1 MYMGFQANV
10 LNVLIAS
17 PGDVATERDIVTEQ
31 LFRWNSNGLARRLL
45 LQPVKWETHASPQ
58 MGSHPQHILNERLLT
73 DADIVVGVFGTRVGT
88 ATPEFISGSV
98 EEIKRHVAAGKLA
111 MLYFSKVPVDP
122 TTIDQVQWAALL
134 AFKEECRSGGLYAEY
149 ESHEQF
155 QTDFGHH
162 LAIELNRPK
171 YMWLEAP
178 MLGVQPT
185 EPELSADE
193 RQLLLAAADDRHG
206 QIGTFTSMGGFS
218 VQANNLNFVED
229 NPRSSAQWKRV
240 LRRLNELR
248 YIDQVSAEIYEL
260 TEAGFERAEKE
271 RSSQPISVSLSF
283 DGPANSQVL
292 VLCATGSVTPKQIDF
307 LTSSDIQISSMP
319 VDIGSGTDHR
329 ISLDHLKI
337 MELFSAPRSDRNNY
351 DLSGPA
357 KLRVVF
363 TIQGRR
369 REGVLPILLQPRFV
383 SNQQWIQL
391 TGSGTLDFE

>member
-17 PGDVATERDIVTEQ
+17 PGDMATERDIVTQE
-31 LFRWNSNGLARRLL
+31 LFRWNSANGLARRLL

-73 DADIVVGVFGTRVGT
+73 DADIVVGVLGTRIGT

-122 TTIDQVQWAALL
+122 TTIDQVQWSALL

-155 QTDFGHH
+155 QSDFSHH
-162 LAIELNRPK
+162 LAIELSRPK

-178 MLGVQPT
+178 MLGVQPA
-185 EPELSADE
+185 EPVLSVEE
-193 RQLLLAAADDRHG
+193 RKLLLAAADDRNG
-206 QIGTFTSMGGFS
+206 QILTFTSMGGFS
-218 VQANNLNFVED
+218 VQANDLNFVE
-229 NPRSSAQWKRV
+229 NTPRSSAQWKRV
-240 LRRLNELR
+240 LSRLNELG
-248 YIDQVSAEIYEL
+248 YIDQVNSEVYEL
-260 TEAGFERAEKE
+260 TESGFERADKE
-271 RSSQPISVSLSF
+271 RTLQPISVSLSF
-283 DGPANSQVL
+283 DGPANSQIL
-292 VLCATGSVTPKQIDF
+292 ALRSTGLITPKQIDF

-319 VDIGSGTDHR
+319 VNMEPGTDLK
-329 ISLDHLKI
+329 IPLDHLKI
-337 MELFSAPRSDRNNY
+337 IELFSAPRPDKAAF
-351 DLSGPA
+351 DHSGPA

-363 TIQGRR
+363 DIQGRR
-369 REGVLPILLQPRFV
+369 GEGVLPVLLQPR
-383 SNQQWIQL
+383 SINNQRWIHL
-391 TGSGTLDFE
+391 TGSGTFDF